1 LSKYGYTQ
9 MYELLEFNF
18 KPVAQSLEEIAVKA
32 RNVQSSYGCT
42 YI

>member
-1 LSKYGYTQ
+1 

-18 KPVAQSLEEIAVKA
+18 KPVAQLLEKIAVKA